1 MNLVFLE
8 LPVATFEMFTC
19 LLKELPAGWNV
30 SISEETVT
38 QPASEAPPSSLQD
51 LLTGLTLSHSRSGA
65 LPPSSGS
72 YIRYA
77 HLPRCSL
84 SVGVWGEGHTD
95 SPSLVFSAS
104 YS

>member
-1 MNLVFLE
+1 
-8 LPVATFEMFTC
+8 VATFEMFTC

-77 HLPRCSL
+77 PSSKMFPECRGVGGRAIQIVHL
-84 SVGVWGEGHTD
+84 
-95 SPSLVFSAS
+95 
-104 YS
+104 